1 MFKFGRTVRI
11 LSIDGGGIRGIIP
24 SLVLQRLQTHLRR
37 AGHSGVLARYFDLI
51 AGTSTGGLIALGL
64 ARPRASLD
72 PDIPT
77 EVDVADLVAMYRKR
91 GQQIFP
97 QWRFRQFQTVA
108 QAFTEK
114 YDAKALELVLRENFG
129 DLRISQARTGVLV
142 TGFDLERMR
151 PVLFCGGKNARE
163 TGFSAPGDYLFRD
176 VARATSA
183 APTFFEP
190 VRVTAVD
197 GAASMAVSDGF
208 LATNDPALLAVVDAR
223 LRFPGARRFQVLSV
237 GTGQPPGYSYEA
249 VKDWGALDWASTEK
263 GVPLISMI
271 AAGHAAVTGHVLEQ
285 MPDVRFTRLQAE
297 LGDCS
302 ASMDDARSETIAC
315 LEQAAAELIRRHD
328 HDLAAFVDV

>member
-1 MFKFGRTVRI
+1 MLRFGRTVRI

-51 AGTSTGGLIALGL
+51 AGTSTGGLIALAL

-77 EVDVADLVAMYRKR
+77 EVDVPDLVAMYRNR
-91 GQQIFP
+91 GKQIFP

-114 YDAKALELVLRENFG
+114 YDAKALEFVLRENFG
-129 DLRISQARTGVLV
+129 DLKISGARTGVLV

-151 PVLFCGGKNARE
+151 PVLFCGGKSARDTE
-163 TGFSAPGDYLFRD
+163 LRAPGDYLFRD

-197 GAASMAVSDGF
+197 GAASFAISDGF
-208 LATNDPALLAVVDAR
+208 LATNDPALLAVMDAR
-223 LRFPGARRFQVLSV
+223 RRFPAARRYEVLSV
-237 GTGQPPGYSYEA
+237 GTGQSPGYPYES
-249 VKDWGALDWASTEK
+249 VKEWGALDWASTEK
-263 GVPLISMI
+263 GVPLISMV
-271 AAGHAAVTGHVLEQ
+271 AAGQAEVSAHVLAQ
-285 MPDVRFTRLQAE
+285 TRDVRYTRLQAK

-302 ASMDDARSETIAC
+302 ASMDDARAQTIAC
-315 LEQAAAELIRRHD
+315 LEEAAADLIRRQD
-328 HDLAAFVDV
+328 RELAAFVGG